1 MGPVLVD
8 SSVWIS
14 FFRNQRN
21 EQVSKLDNLLELGG
35 PVCVCPIIIQ
45 EVLQG
50 ISDPNTFNWVKDL
63 LLRQII
69 LKCNSMESAI
79 ESAKIF
85 QVLRR
90 RGVTIRSSADCTIAY
105 HAMFYEA
112 MLLHLDRDFTKIA
125 NAIGL
130 KIF

>member
-1 MGPVLVD
+1 MAPVLVD

-14 FFRNQRN
+14 FFRNQPN
-21 EQVSKLDNLLELGG
+21 EQVRKLDNLLEIGG

-50 ISDPNTFNWVKDL
+50 ISDPNTFDWVKDL
-63 LLRQII
+63 LLRQIV
-69 LKCNSMESAI
+69 LKCDSMESAI

-105 HAMFYEA
+105 HAMFYDA
-112 MLLHLDRDFTKIA
+112 MLLHLDRDFSKIA
-125 NAIGL
+125 GAVGL
-130 KIF
+130 KVF